1 MVVSSSSG
9 SSRAISEDE
18 GNTMLEILANRVIIY
33 VAQYSK
39 MLEFSAASL

>member
-18 GNTMLEILANRVIIY
+18 GTTTLEIIAGYVIIY
-33 VAQYSK
+33 VVQYTK
-39 MLEFSAASL
+39 MLEFAAASL